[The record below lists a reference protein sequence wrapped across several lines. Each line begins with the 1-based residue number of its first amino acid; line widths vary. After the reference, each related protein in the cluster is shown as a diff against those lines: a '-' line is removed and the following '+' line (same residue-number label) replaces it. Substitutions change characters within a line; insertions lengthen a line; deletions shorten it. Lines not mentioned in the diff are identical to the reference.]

1 MSQENFTLCPNCDQ
15 NIESSKYFLH
25 ERMCFLNVK
34 KCPKCNKPYNIDDLN
49 DHIQSAHSYTIC
61 DLCNIKIPNS
71 EIEEHKN
78 NCLCQLT
85 PCKYCQ
91 LNVILKE
98 LEEHENI
105 CGSTTEKCSK
115 CGLYIEKRN
124 YTNHV
129 CLNKEIEYFNENI
142 IIDNEEEIKKEK
154 KKIKHGLEKNSF
166 KQNKILIEIDGQNIQ
181 LQFEPLYNDQTK
193 DVKIIYEYPHENP
206 NYLPFALYFK
216 QTDIVAQVL
225 IYTSEDYQID
235 YVTNEKY
242 TFDKDLNIVYF
253 EGKTT
258 DDTKGSHGFVYCS
271 KVIDFQLYKKIPEL
285 KKNEENIIRKKKSNG
300 EARLYVIGTYKY
312 VKITD

>member
-34 KCPKCNKPYNIDDLN
+34 KSPKCNKPYNIDDLN
-49 DHIQSAHSYTIC
+49 DHIQAAHSYTIC

-166 KQNKILIEIDGQNIQ
+166 KQNKILIEIDGQNNTGEKINISSKTDRSIS
-181 LQFEPLYNDQTK
+181 FE
-193 DVKIIYEYPHENP
+193 
-206 NYLPFALYFK
+206 
-216 QTDIVAQVL
+216 
-225 IYTSEDYQID
+225 
-235 YVTNEKY
+235 
-242 TFDKDLNIVYF
+242 
-253 EGKTT
+253 
-258 DDTKGSHGFVYCS
+258 
-271 KVIDFQLYKKIPEL
+271 IDFNNNLSLINAMHTIGCLTNGIINIYNRPISVFPEVLTDKKL
-285 KKNEENIIRKKKSNG
+285 R
-300 EARLYVIGTYKY
+300 
-312 VKITD
+312 ITLS